1 MIVTVLC
8 YTITYKNALDVPNT
22 LNKIYNTCYALTI
35 CGSLKYLGSQCIVGK
50 SSLCTYCVHICLC
63 AIFLADT
70 VYLGYINVG
79 YGWDFHCQIDI
90 WLQPWAPGLG
100 PSAYYTHPNVPM
112 MRWEP
117 HGIHLD
123 IEVMWL
129 ICRTIVHTISAYYTT
144 LTKISQWWAPHTVQI
159 DGAVYHRIKSS
170 HRVHLWSGFCLICL
184 AYYIRTLHLS

>member
-1 MIVTVLC
+1 MGFVIQYGFCHAIASLTLGERCVQYGVVVNILHNMIVTVLC

-79 YGWDFHCQIDI
+79 YG
-90 WLQPWAPGLG
+90 
-100 PSAYYTHPNVPM
+100 
-112 MRWEP
+112 
-117 HGIHLD
+117 
-123 IEVMWL
+123 
-129 ICRTIVHTISAYYTT
+129 
-144 LTKISQWWAPHTVQI
+144 
-159 DGAVYHRIKSS
+159 
-170 HRVHLWSGFCLICL
+170 
-184 AYYIRTLHLS
+184 